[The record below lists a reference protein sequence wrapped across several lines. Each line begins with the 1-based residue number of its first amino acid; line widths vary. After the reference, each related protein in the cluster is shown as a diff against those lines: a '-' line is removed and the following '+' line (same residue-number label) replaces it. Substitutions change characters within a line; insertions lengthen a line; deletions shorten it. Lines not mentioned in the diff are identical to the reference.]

1 MNLAE
6 LAAKH
11 GTDKEPNYLRNYAR
25 HFDPLRER
33 EIHLLELGIFEGSS
47 LKMWRDFFPNGLIA
61 GLDLDP
67 VEVDGCRT
75 YAGSQDDVTVLDR
88 IVDECGP
95 FDIVIDDAAHI
106 ADPART
112 SLWHLWPHLRV
123 GGHYVIEDWG
133 TGYWADW
140 PDGKRYRNAK
150 HVAGMVGL
158 IKELVDEC
166 ARADITHPRG
176 TKEEEVSRLEYME
189 VAHGQVILVKAR

>member
-75 YAGSQDDVTVLDR
+75 YAGSQDDVTVPIGSSTSAGPLTSSSTTR
-88 IVDECGP
+88 PISPIRPGRASGTSGHTCGS
-95 FDIVIDDAAHI
+95 AATTSSRTGG
-106 ADPART
+106 PAIGPIGPT
-112 SLWHLWPHLRV
+112 ESATATQSTWPA
-123 GGHYVIEDWG
+123 WS
-133 TGYWADW
+133 A
-140 PDGKRYRNAK
+140 
-150 HVAGMVGL
+150 
-158 IKELVDEC
+158 
-166 ARADITHPRG
+166 
-176 TKEEEVSRLEYME
+176 
-189 VAHGQVILVKAR
+189 